1 VFPARSEYTG
11 EGWLG
16 DIQATDHDSSP
27 VAGDR
32 YTARPD
38 QYPLAVAAGVGAL
51 MEKPLDLPLLLQA
64 IEDLLLEPLMNHL
77 SRITG
82 KRADHAIFTR
92 RPGLGPQNP

>member
-1 VFPARSEYTG
+1 
-11 EGWLG
+11 
-16 DIQATDHDSSP
+16 
-27 VAGDR
+27 
-32 YTARPD
+32 
-38 QYPLAVAAGVGAL
+38 L